1 MNNLVIT
8 ILAAGEGKRM
18 NSVIP
23 KVLHTINGT
32 PMLVKIILQSIP
44 LNPSHI
50 IIVVGKFELL
60 IKNCLKNY
68 FNLDL
73 FTFINQPEQL
83 GTGNAI
89 LCCLPFLNSINPNSH
104 ILVLNGDVP
113 LITSFTLCNF
123 ISDNKNSNAIITTL
137 LENPFGYGRIL
148 TINNNVCTIIEEKD
162 CNHSQKLIN
171 EANCGI
177 YLFNLHD
184 LIKYLPQISNNNQQH
199 EYYLTDIVKIMYNEN
214 IIVNRFIINKQNQY
228 QILGINTP
236 EQLAFVENLA
246 SSPPSPY

>member
-32 PMLVKIILQSIP
+32 PMLVKIIKQTIL
-44 LNPSHI
+44 LNPTNI
-50 IIVVGKFELL
+50 IIVVGKHENL

-73 FTFINQPEQL
+73 FTFINQHEQL

-89 LCCLPFLNSINPNSH
+89 LCCIPFLSSLNPDSQ
-104 ILVLNGDVP
+104 IIILNGDVP
-113 LITSFTLCNF
+113 LITSSTLRNF
-123 ISDNKNSNAIITTL
+123 ISGNKNYNAIITTFL
-137 LENPFGYGRIL
+137 IEPTGYGRIL
-148 TINNNVCTIIEEKD
+148 TINNTVCNIIEEKD
-162 CNHSQKLIN
+162 CNHYQKLI
-171 EANCGI
+171 EEVNCGI

-184 LIKYLPQISNNNQQH
+184 LIKYLPLVSNNNQQH
-199 EYYLTDIVKIMYNEN
+199 EYYLTDIIKIMYNEN
-214 IIVNRFIINKQNQY
+214 IIIKKFYVGNENHYQTLGVNTI
-228 QILGINTP
+228 
-236 EQLAFVENLA
+236 EQLAFAEKID
-246 SSPPSPY
+246 SDPSLY